1 MIDILTLG
9 EALVDLKL
17 INSQISMHAGGSV
30 LNFSY
35 YAEQTGA
42 KVKFV
47 GTIGNDFL
55 ADHIE
60 SELKYLNSNIKPFR
74 IGQNTTL
81 VLIKEAGKDFIIY
94 RGADRF
100 LTYNIIER
108 NWKKAEIVH
117 TSAFALSLKPASA
130 AILRAL
136 KKAKDEGVLISI
148 DPNYRKEIWKKW
160 NAKKEN
166 LLQALAMADYVK
178 PSFEDAK
185 ELFGIETP
193 EEALKAFKNAG
204 AKNIILSMGERGV
217 IALTEDNEIIKVPAK
232 KANIVDLTGAGDSLF
247 GTVIANIAK
256 GYSLNEAIQEGINVA
271 TQVIKNPGNLVRITQ

>member
-1 MIDILTLG
+1 M
-9 EALVDLKL
+9 
-17 INSQISMHAGGSV
+17 
-30 LNFSY
+30 
-35 YAEQTGA
+35 
-42 KVKFV
+42 
-47 GTIGNDFL
+47 
-55 ADHIE
+55 
-60 SELKYLNSNIKPFR
+60 
-74 IGQNTTL
+74 
-81 VLIKEAGKDFIIY
+81 
-94 RGADRF
+94 
-100 LTYNIIER
+100 
-108 NWKKAEIVH
+108 
-117 TSAFALSLKPASA
+117 
-130 AILRAL
+130 

-178 PSFEDAK
+178 PSFEDAR
-185 ELFGIETP
+185 ELFGVETP
-193 EEALKAFKNAG
+193 EEALKAFKNVG